1 MPKIAL
7 AFVCILGDRLVFGCG
22 SVVLVIR
29 VTCSD
34 NVFHVGDYL
43 RLPQAARGAW
53 KVYCKAF
60 AIADGS
66 VAGSLCIEANIDYNT
81 PMLVSGEGSSAQPRA
96 VESQDMS

>member
-7 AFVCILGDRLVFGCG
+7 ALVCILGDRFVFGCG
-22 SVVLVIR
+22 SIVLVIR

-43 RLPQAARGAW
+43 WLPQAARGAW
-53 KVYCKAF
+53 KVHGKAF

-66 VAGSLCIEANIDYNT
+66 VAGSLRIEANIDYNT